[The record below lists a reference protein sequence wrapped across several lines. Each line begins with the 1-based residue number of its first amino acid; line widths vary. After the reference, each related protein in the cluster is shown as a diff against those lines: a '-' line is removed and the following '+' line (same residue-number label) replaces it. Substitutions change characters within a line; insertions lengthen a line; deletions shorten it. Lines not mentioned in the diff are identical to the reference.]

1 MFTAMRSFITA
12 LALLLVLCTHAAQL
26 RVHGVVTDV
35 DERLPL
41 EQVLV
46 RVYRNGE
53 VVARTLTGPGGR
65 YSFVLENGAEHVI
78 RFSLA
83 GHVTKCYAVDTRG
96 PAWEDDARVMG
107 LEVEMTLF
115 PKVPGLDLGF
125 FDMPMGIARFTPMTG
140 YLAWNDTYAMAIKP
154 EVDRLMAEV
163 DHRRRSAGTLAARG
177 PIKGGEVLR

>member
-1 MFTAMRSFITA
+1 MRSLLTA
-12 LALLLVLCTHAAQL
+12 LAIVLVCSTHAAQL
-26 RVHGVVTDV
+26 RVHGVVTDM
-35 DERLPL
+35 DERQPL

-53 VVARTLTGPGGR
+53 VVARTVTGPGGR

-115 PKVPGLDLGF
+115 PNVPGLDLGF

-140 YLAWNDTYAMAIKP
+140 HLAWNDTYAMAIRP
-154 EVDRLMAEV
+154 EVDRLIAEV
-163 DHRRRSAGTLAARG
+163 DLRRRSAGALAARG
-177 PIKGGEVLR
+177 PLSGSEDLR